1 MLTRPDVRVRFT
13 VSAPVGTLGLAEGA
27 LAEHCSMVLRASSQ
41 TRVAGATR
49 CSRNRT
55 CEAEH
60 CVMVLRGFGP
70 GPGRPADYLM
80 LTTPDVRM
88 RLTVFLPSS
97 RSDSPKAP

>member
-1 MLTRPDVRVRFT
+1 
-13 VSAPVGTLGLAEGA
+13 
-27 LAEHCSMVLRASSQ
+27 
-41 TRVAGATR
+41 
-49 CSRNRT
+49 
-55 CEAEH
+55 
-60 CVMVLRGFGP
+60 MVLRGFGP